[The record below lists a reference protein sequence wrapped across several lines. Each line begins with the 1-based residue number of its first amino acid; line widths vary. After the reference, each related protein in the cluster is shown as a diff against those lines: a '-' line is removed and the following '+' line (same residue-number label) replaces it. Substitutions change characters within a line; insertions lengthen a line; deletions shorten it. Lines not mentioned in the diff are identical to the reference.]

1 MATRSAKKASASRI
15 SSAEAPKT
23 SIIVPLPPQEST
35 DRTEQNATE
44 APTREIVEKSVEE
57 MEEEEFDDLVNV
69 FQKRVDLLP
78 FSMDLLKQGLSEIGP
93 SPDHLKSVYHKLS
106 LPFRSLVD
114 ISGLSEFAYLFTL
127 ELRGNKI
134 KVDLSDNDLS
144 DSIVFEPAP
153 FNLQDVNLSQNHIL
167 DIGDMSIHRFLT
179 RLAFDECCNLKYLT
193 FARNR
198 VQNIAPL
205 AGLPLKYLNIQSNDI
220 ECIEIAKS
228 LTKLQELYASSNKIQ
243 NISCLAAHPHL
254 NLLDLES
261 NLIDDAEMVSQL
273 STLPLLRN
281 LKITL
286 NPIQDTLKI
295 HPDTESDFPIHNNA
309 YYPLSFRLKTI
320 FLIPRLTVLNAIP
333 VTPEEKVA
341 AVNIYDP
348 PTAVKISKQHQH
360 QTKQQALAYARIKAE
375 DLMRVKRL
383 RPIVLCG
390 PSGSG
395 KRTLAAR
402 LLRDHPHIYGL
413 SISHTTRKP
422 RPGEEHGV
430 HYWFVSKKEMLQ
442 MNQEGKFIEMVTL
455 FGNMYGTSMESI
467 DRVTEQGKICILVLE
482 YEGMIAIQKSSLK
495 PRYIMVTTSSIHIL
509 EQRLAKRVGYNENDH
524 QQWVT
529 KAKEAQNYEGVDHV
543 IVNDDLEKAV
553 AGLESYCL
561 DLYWKE
567 FDQDD

>member
-1 MATRSAKKASASRI
+1 MSTRSAKKASASRI
-15 SSAEAPKT
+15 NSAEAAKPSVAT
-23 SIIVPLPPQEST
+23 PLPQDLSEES
-35 DRTEQNATE
+35 EQNASE
-44 APTREIVEKSVEE
+44 APNRGLAEKTLEE
-57 MEEEEFDDLVNV
+57 LEQEELKELINV

-78 FSMDLLKQGLSEIGP
+78 LPIELLKQGLSEIGP
-93 SPDHLKSVYHKLS
+93 SPDHLKS
-106 LPFRSLVD
+106 
-114 ISGLSEFAYLFTL
+114 
-127 ELRGNKI
+127 
-134 KVDLSDNDLS
+134 
-144 DSIVFEPAP
+144 
-153 FNLQDVNLSQNHIL
+153 
-167 DIGDMSIHRFLT
+167 
-179 RLAFDECCNLKYLT
+179 
-193 FARNR
+193 
-198 VQNIAPL
+198 
-205 AGLPLKYLNIQSNDI
+205 QSNDVESI
-220 ECIEIAKS
+220 DIVKTLEC
-228 LTKLQELYASSNKIQ
+228 LQELYASSNKIQ
-243 NISCLAAHPHL
+243 NICCLDSHK
-254 NLLDLES
+254 NINILDLES
-261 NLIDDAEMVSQL
+261 NAIESVEMISVL
-273 STLPLLRN
+273 STLPLLRH

-286 NPIQDTLKI
+286 NPIEQLLQSD
-295 HPDTESDFPIHNNA
+295 PEGENDFPIHNNA
-309 YYPLSFRLKTI
+309 YYPPSFRLKTI
-320 FLIPRLTVLNAIP
+320 FLIPKLTVLNSIP

-341 AVNIYDP
+341 SVNIYNP
-348 PTAVKISKQHQH
+348 PTIVKISKQHQH

-467 DRVTEQGKICILVLE
+467 DRVTEQGKICILALE
-482 YEGMIAIQKSSLK
+482 YEGMMAIQKSSLK
-495 PRYIMVTTSSIHIL
+495 PRYIMITTSSIHIL
-509 EQRLAKRVGYNENDH
+509 EQRLAKRIGNENDH
-524 QQWVT
+524 QQWVS

-553 AGLESYCL
+553 AELESYCL